1 MKETG
6 LLFSEFANEDGFE
19 LNRYLIQLFEYFS
32 TLSKTEDTNTEP
44 SPWREGGFFG
54 GTGGDLQ
61 QQPVPNCDF
70 FGGVTILFSRI
81 DIQCRRICLII
92 LEGIQW
98 KRLISI
104 ESGY

>member
-44 SPWREGGFFG
+44 SP
-54 GTGGDLQ
+54 
-61 QQPVPNCDF
+61 
-70 FGGVTILFSRI
+70 
-81 DIQCRRICLII
+81 
-92 LEGIQW
+92 
-98 KRLISI
+98 
-104 ESGY
+104 